1 MSALLSEAEALERIL
16 AGARPLPA
24 ESAPLLDALGRFAAA
39 RVEATC
45 ALPGFDN
52 SAMDG
57 YAVSEALL
65 AGARLRVAG
74 VQAAGADRALRVG
87 PGEAVRIFTGA
98 PLPGG
103 TAAVVMQ
110 EDVDR
115 EGDEIVVREAV
126 AAGEFIRRAG
136 ADLARGQTLFEAGA
150 QLTPARLALLASQG
164 VGEARVGK
172 RARVAI
178 LTTGDELREAGE
190 PLGPGE
196 IYESNGTMLA
206 ALTAAL
212 GAVPVRLGS
221 AGDERRALDAR
232 LAAGLAGADALV
244 IAGGVSVGERDLVKE
259 ALGVAGVEIDLW
271 RVKVKPGKPFLY
283 GRAPGKGGAL
293 VFGLPGNPV
302 SAFVTFALFV
312 RPALLQMMGAG
323 LAECG
328 MPSGMA
334 IAGTELRNEGDRPHY
349 QHGTVDAE
357 GRFLPAGVQ
366 QSHALFG
373 LSRSDALVR
382 VEAGA
387 VVAAGEAVRALF
399 L

>member
-1 MSALLSEAEALERIL
+1 MSALLSENEALERIL
-16 AGARPLPA
+16 SGARPLPT
-24 ESAPLLDALGRFAAA
+24 ESAPLLEALGRFAGAA
-39 RVEATC
+39 VWATC

-57 YAVSEALL
+57 YAVSHALP
-65 AGARLRVAG
+65 AGARLRVEG
-74 VQAAGADRALRVG
+74 VQPAGADLGLRVG
-87 PGEAVRIFTGA
+87 SGQAVRIFTGA
-98 PLPGG
+98 PLPEG
-103 TAAVVMQ
+103 TSAVVMQ

-115 EGDEIVVREAV
+115 DGEEIVVREAIGD
-126 AAGEFIRRAG
+126 GEFIRRAG
-136 ADLARGQTLFEAGA
+136 ADLARGQTLFDAGA
-150 QLTPARLALLASQG
+150 RLTPRRLALLASQG
-164 VGEARVGK
+164 IGEVTVGR

-178 LTTGDELREAGE
+178 LTTGDELRRPGE

-206 ALTAAL
+206 SLAAAL
-212 GAVPVRLGS
+212 GAIPLRLGS
-221 AGDERRALDAR
+221 AGDERRALEAR
-232 LAAGLAGADALV
+232 LRTGLEGADALV

-259 ALGVAGVEIDLW
+259 TLLAAGVEIDLW

-283 GRAPGKGGAL
+283 GRAPGGGAQ

-302 SAFVTFALFV
+302 SAYVTFALFV

-323 LAECG
+323 PAERG
-328 MPSGMA
+328 MPSAMA
-334 IAGTELRNEGDRPHY
+334 IAATELSNEGDRPHY

-357 GRFLPAGVQ
+357 GRFRPAGVQ

-387 VVAAGEAVRALF
+387 TVGAGEAVRALF

>member
-1 MSALLSEAEALERIL
+1 MSALLSEADALGRIL

-24 ESAPLLDALGRFAAA
+24 ESATLLDALGRFAGAQ
-39 RVEATC
+39 VSATC

-57 YAVSEALL
+57 YAVGEALP
-65 AGARLRVAG
+65 AGARLRVEG
-74 VQAAGADRALRVG
+74 VQPAGADRGLRVR
-87 PGEAVRIFTGA
+87 PGTAIRIFTGA
-98 PLPGG
+98 PLPHG

-115 EGDEIVVREAV
+115 DGEEIVVREEIS
-126 AAGEFIRRAG
+126 AGEFIRRAG

-150 QLTPARLALLASQG
+150 RLTPGRLALLASQG
-164 VGEARVGK
+164 VGEVMVGP

-178 LTTGDELREAGE
+178 LTTGDELRQPGE
-190 PLGPGE
+190 SLGPGE

-206 ALTAAL
+206 ALTASV
-212 GAVPVRLGS
+212 GAIPLRLGS
-221 AGDERRALDAR
+221 AGDERSALDAKV
-232 LAAGLAGADALV
+232 AAGLSAADALV

-259 ALGVAGVEIDLW
+259 VLAAAGVEIDLW

-283 GRAPGKGGAL
+283 GRAPAEGSL

-323 LAECG
+323 PAELTL
-328 MPSGMA
+328 PSGSA
-334 IAGTELRNEGDRPHY
+334 TAGAELRNAGDRPHY
-349 QHGTVDAE
+349 QHGTVDDE
-357 GRFLPAGVQ
+357 GRFRPAGMQ

-382 VEAGA
+382 VEAG
-387 VVAAGEAVRALF
+387 VTVRAGESVRALF